1 MSLKSDTTALD
12 GDSKPEPKRDSKPEP
27 KRDTTALDGD
37 SKPQP
42 KRDTTALDGDSK
54 PEPKRDWSK
63 PRRKPNPDPNLLTP
77 LPAWVKPTPEGPI
90 SKEFHEFVLR
100 ECYKGVED
108 YFNQDVAS
116 FEFHDLVKC
125 TYWYDYPPSPFCD
138 YGPLKPT
145 EYYITFQA
153 KQKGDTSSS
162 PAITIVRAKVLVDRY
177 DQVKLPFVGECCIHS
192 TMDKGVHDDA

>member
-1 MSLKSDTTALD
+1 MSLKSDTT
-12 GDSKPEPKRDSKPEP
+12 S
-27 KRDTTALDGD
+27 
-37 SKPQP
+37 
-42 KRDTTALDGDSK
+42 LDGDSK

-145 EYYITFQA
+145 EIRVHMMMQEWKRET
-153 KQKGDTSSS
+153 G
-162 PAITIVRAKVLVDRY
+162 IELVDAA
-177 DQVKLPFVGECCIHS
+177 GEK
-192 TMDKGVHDDA
+192 D